1 MLAAC
6 SESTAPRP
14 PLVFSVLSAGNGH
27 ACGLTTDGA
36 AYCWGFNEDGGLGNG
51 TTGGISTTPVAVSAP
66 PGVSFSALSAGT
78 AHSCG
83 LTASHT
89 AYCWGEN
96 ESGQLGIGLKT
107 DTARPVPVTGSVPFL
122 GVRAASQLAG
132 AGFTCGVT
140 TGGVGYCWGSNVNG
154 QLGDGTTTPRA
165 MPVRVA
171 GQQ

>member
-1 MLAAC
+1 
-6 SESTAPRP
+6 
-14 PLVFSVLSAGNGH
+14 
-27 ACGLTTDGA
+27 
-36 AYCWGFNEDGGLGNG
+36 FNEDGGLGNG

-96 ESGQLGIGLKT
+96 EGGQLGIGLKT

-122 GVRAASQLAG
+122 GVRAASQL
-132 AGFTCGVT
+132 TCGVAT
-140 TGGVGYCWGSNVNG
+140 NGGAYCWGTY
-154 QLGDGTTTPRA
+154 QAWLLGDGAVSDILVPTPF
-165 MPVRVA
+165 VA
-171 GQQ
+171 GPGFEIVSASFQYACGLTTGAA

>member
-1 MLAAC
+1 
-6 SESTAPRP
+6 
-14 PLVFSVLSAGNGH
+14 
-27 ACGLTTDGA
+27 
-36 AYCWGFNEDGGLGNG
+36 EDGGLGNG

-122 GVRAASQLAG
+122 GVRAASQL
-132 AGFTCGVT
+132 TCGVAT
-140 TGGVGYCWGSNVNG
+140 NGGAYCWGTNVRSGERGWRSQLRRHDG
-154 QLGDGTTTPRA
+154 QGHLLLGEKRPGSAR
-165 MPVRVA
+165 
-171 GQQ
+171 